1 MTATTPRLLHRFDV
15 HRQDLSRTRQ
25 IEAACPAPEAGQ
37 VRVRIGLC
45 AYTANNITYAAFGDA
60 MQYWSFY
67 PTGDAD
73 WGNVPVWGFGVVEAS
88 AHPEVAVGERLY
100 GFWPSASHVLLTPVK
115 VRPGSFMDGAE
126 HRQGL
131 HAVYNQVLRCAAD
144 PIDRATQDTAGVTD
158 PEAVQGLL
166 RPLFTTS
173 WLIDDLLAD
182 QAFFGAAP
190 SDGGVPVVLS
200 SASSKTAVAAAAHL
214 ARRPG
219 VAVVGLTSARN
230 RAWCE
235 RLGVYHRVLTYDQ
248 VEALSPTA
256 PTVFVDFAGDAA
268 LRRRLH
274 THLAGLVHSMSVGGT
289 HVEALGRAGDLPGP
303 RPVLFFAPAQIK
315 KRLADWGPEGF
326 EQRLGAAWQ
335 AYVAQAT
342 AGPEPWL
349 KVVRH
354 AAPEGLE
361 ALHAQV
367 LKGQGDPAEGHVLV
381 WPAP

>member
-1 MTATTPRLLHRFDV
+1 MPTTTTALMHRFDV
-15 HRQDLSRTRQ
+15 DRHQLSRTRQ
-25 IEAACPAPEAGQ
+25 VEVPCPAPETGQ
-37 VRVRIGLC
+37 IRVRIGLC

-67 PTGDAD
+67 PTGDDA

-88 AHPEVAVGERLY
+88 GHPEVREGERLY
-100 GFWPSASHVLLTPVK
+100 GFWPMASHVLLTPAK

-126 HRQGL
+126 HRQAL

-144 PIDRATQDTAGVTD
+144 PIDAATRQIAGMAD
-158 PEAVQGLL
+158 PEAVQALL

-182 QAFFGAAP
+182 QDFYGAAP
-190 SDGGVPVVLS
+190 GDGGVPVVLS

-219 VAVVGLTSARN
+219 VSVIGLTSSRN
-230 RAWCE
+230 RAYCE

-248 VEALSPTA
+248 IDHLSATA
-256 PTVFVDFAGDAA
+256 PTVFVDFAGDAD

-274 THLAGLVHSMSVGGT
+274 THLQGLVHSMSVGGT

-315 KRLADWGPEGF
+315 KRLGDWGPEGF

-335 AYVAQAT
+335 AYAAQAT
-342 AGPEPWL
+342 GGSTPWL

-354 AAPEGLE
+354 TAPEGLA

-381 WPAP
+381 WAGS